1 MADFIAP
8 KESKIKDYIGA
19 FAVSAGF
26 KQEDLCKKYL
36 ADGDDY
42 NNIMVKTLTD
52 RLAEA
57 FSEYMHVIVRRELWG
72 YAPNEDLSPA
82 QCLNVQYQGI
92 RPAPGYPS
100 QPDHTEKTTMWNLMN
115 IEEETGIQ
123 LTESLAMHP
132 ASSVSG
138 LFFANPNS
146 HYFACQEICRDQV
159 EDYSRRK
166 QQANSETERWLA
178 PILSYNPD

>member
-1 MADFIAP
+1 MDQENFIAMADFVAP
-8 KESKIKDYIGA
+8 EDAGVKDYIGA

-26 KQEDLCKKYL
+26 KQEELCSKYL
-36 ADGDDY
+36 AEGDDY

-57 FSEYMHVIVRRELWG
+57 FAEYLHVIVRQELWG
-72 YAPNEDLSPA
+72 YAPAERLSTA
-82 QCLNVQYQGI
+82 DVLNVRYQGI

-100 QPDHTEKTTMWNLMN
+100 QPDHTEKTTMWNLMK
-115 IEEETGIQ
+115 IQEQTGIA

-138 LFFANPNS
+138 LYFANPHA
-146 HYFACQEICRDQV
+146 HYFACQEISID
-159 EDYSRRK
+159 
-166 QQANSETERWLA
+166 
-178 PILSYNPD
+178 